1 MMRKFLHFTSAG
13 IVSREN
19 VSCGQNSIPTI
30 TFPIIIRW
38 QMDTP
43 LCFLRPARRCLGS
56 ARTPDNLNCSV
67 RGQKISSGN
76 KPQRGC
82 VRCLFARN
90 AIVIRHRL
98 YFMLFGIYLR
108 SVPEGISSI
117 FYIVLFV
124 RFIISIV
131 RVACTL

>member
-1 MMRKFLHFTSAG
+1 MRKFLHFTSAG

-43 LCFLRPARRCLGS
+43 LCFLEPTQRCLGN

-76 KPQRGC
+76 KPRRGC

-90 AIVIRHRL
+90 AIVIPRTDC
-98 YFMLFGIYLR
+98 IICYLK
-108 SVPEGISSI
+108 SISDLASE
-117 FYIVLFV
+117 
-124 RFIISIV
+124 RISQFFNILLV
-131 RVACTL
+131 I